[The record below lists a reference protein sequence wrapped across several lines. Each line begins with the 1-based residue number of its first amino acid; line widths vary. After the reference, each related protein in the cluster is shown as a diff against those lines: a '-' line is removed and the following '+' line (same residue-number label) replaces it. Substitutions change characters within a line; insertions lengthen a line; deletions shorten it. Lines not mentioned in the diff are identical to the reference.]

1 MKMQTT
7 KTERGFRIGKF
18 DDVDGKP
25 CSLQESSLA
34 TEAAIWFGV
43 QDATPTYNGEAV
55 PYPEG
60 TQFYDRMHLTCHLA
74 SMIVRR
80 FEKFLNTGVFPVIKG
95 KPDRYGNKFSMFLS
109 DDKQT
114 IWLGC
119 DDAKP
124 HCMAVDLFKHYL
136 DNAAE
141 MLIKLQLSPYSTG
154 WRDLPYPEGTQ
165 FNVRMHLN
173 KELIKDL
180 LPSLK
185 QFIQTGSLR

>member
-1 MKMQTT
+1 MEHKMQTT

-60 TQFYDRMHLTCHLA
+60 TQF
-74 SMIVRR
+74 
-80 FEKFLNTGVFPVIKG
+80 
-95 KPDRYGNKFSMFLS
+95 
-109 DDKQT
+109 
-114 IWLGC
+114 
-119 DDAKP
+119 
-124 HCMAVDLFKHYL
+124 
-136 DNAAE
+136 
-141 MLIKLQLSPYSTG
+141 
-154 WRDLPYPEGTQ
+154 
-165 FNVRMHLN
+165 NVRMHLN
-173 KELIKDL
+173 KEIIEDL

-185 QFIQTGSLR
+185 QFTQTGSLR